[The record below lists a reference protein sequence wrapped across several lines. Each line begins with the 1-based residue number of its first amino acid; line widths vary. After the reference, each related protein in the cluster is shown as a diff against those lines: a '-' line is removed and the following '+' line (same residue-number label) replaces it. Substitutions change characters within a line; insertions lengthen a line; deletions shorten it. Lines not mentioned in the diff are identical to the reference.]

1 MRKNIAKQI
10 VAIVTAIFILI
21 GCNKVKDGDLHFVE
35 ANSGQGFHYPYFLF
49 VPDDAS
55 QESEISLVVESN
67 NSGFLDDDLKAH
79 IEKAERTANI
89 DYYMGNY
96 VARKLNLPL
105 LVPVFPRFES
115 DSHLYTHS
123 LDRDIVLK
131 QDEHLK
137 RIDLQLLN
145 MVEDARKRLEEMGY
159 KTDDEFLMTGFSAS
173 GTFANRFS
181 LIHPEKVKALAAG
194 GLNGLLMLP
203 EKEMKGKELIYPV
216 GTYDFDALFGKSFNP
231 GAFRSTPQFLF
242 MGELDENDAIP
253 YSDAFDESERQIIY
267 QLLGEEMLPQ
277 RWEASNMI
285 YDSLGVDAAI
295 KTYEGIGHEH
305 PEPVKNEIV
314 NFFREVL
321 EHSKKQVE

>member
-1 MRKNIAKQI
+1 MNVKLKILVSFI
-10 VAIVTAIFILI
+10 VCAVFII
-21 GCNKVKDGDLHFVE
+21 GCDSVKNGTLEFVE
-35 ANSGQGFHYPYFLF
+35 ADSEKGFHYPYFLF
-49 VPDDAS
+49 IPDDAS
-55 QESEISLVVESN
+55 QELKISLVVESN

-79 IEKAERTANI
+79 IEKAERTATI

-137 RIDLQLLN
+137 RIDLQLLK
-145 MVEDARKRLEEMGY
+145 MVDDARKRLEELGY
-159 KTDDEFLMTGFSAS
+159 KTDDQFLMTGFSAS

-181 LIHPEKVKALAAG
+181 LIHPEKVKAVAAG

-203 EKEMKGKELIYPV
+203 EKEMKGRKLIYPV
-216 GTYDFDALFGKSFNP
+216 GTYDFEALFGKSFNP
-231 GAFRSTPQFLF
+231 EAFQSTPQFLF
-242 MGELDENDAIP
+242 MGKMDDNDAIP
-253 YSDAFDESERQIIY
+253 YSDAFDEPERQIIY
-267 QLLGEEMLPQ
+267 ELLGKEMQPQ
-277 RWEASNMI
+277 RWEACQLI
-285 YDSLGVDAAI
+285 YDSLGIDATI

-305 PEPVKNEIV
+305 PENIKDEVV
-314 NFFREVL
+314 DFFQRSFE
-321 EHSKKQVE
+321 